1 MNGTPTP
8 NPNAFLQF
16 WIIIGFIAMVIG
28 QIVTIVV
35 MLSNRKQK
43 REVNFA
49 FAPASK
55 AEHDEHVG
63 QTAANFLAVR
73 TEMAA
78 DRKANEIHASER
90 SKTMFRELKDNRER
104 LEDQISSLDKKVSG
118 LEATTT
124 LQNQAL
130 ARLDAKLDRIIE
142 NKLT

>member
-8 NPNAFLQF
+8 EPNSFLQF
-16 WIIIGFIAMVIG
+16 WIIIGFIG

-49 FAPASK
+49 FTPASK
-55 AEHDEHVG
+55 AEHDQHVTE
-63 QTAANFLAVR
+63 TANNFQAVR

-78 DRKANEIHASER
+78 DRKANEIHASQR
-90 SKTMFRELKDNRER
+90 SQTIFRELKDNRER
-104 LEDQISSLDKKVSG
+104 LEDQISNLDKKVAG
-118 LEATTT
+118 LETASE
-124 LQNQAL
+124 LQTQQL
-130 ARLDAKLDRIIE
+130 ARLDTKLDRIIE

>member
-8 NPNAFLQF
+8 EPNSFLQF
-16 WIIIGFIAMVIG
+16 WIIVGFVAMVIG

-55 AEHDEHVG
+55 AEHDQHVAD
-63 QTAANFLAVR
+63 TANNFHAVR
-73 TEMAA
+73 AEMAA
-78 DRKANEIHASER
+78 DRKANEIHASQR
-90 SKTMFRELKDNRER
+90 SQTIFRELKDNRER
-104 LEDQISSLDKKVSG
+104 LEDQISNLDKKVAG
-118 LEATTT
+118 LETASE
-124 LQNQAL
+124 LQTQQL
-130 ARLDAKLDRIIE
+130 ARLDTKLDRIIE